1 MNHNHANGE
10 TLPYREVNPVPSHR
24 KMEGVT
30 TIEIEVETKSQ
41 RVE

>member
-10 TLPYREVNPVPSHR
+10 TLPTGKSIPCQAP
-24 KMEGVT
+24 KGEGVT